1 MLKDREKKQGEIYEE
16 LKEFMTTNDG
26 VNASINDAVVSIKKN
41 EDALSKI
48 LADYVVKNSS
58 TDEEQDKLI
67 QHLAYTI
74 VSYLAFDYITKRN
87 AKRDVAEKIISEISF
102 ENYIGVKSAKGDQ
115 VAASIIPKALVKN
128 KSNEEI
134 IEMAKSCPN
143 FDLIEGGEIS
153 IMTDDELKDY
163 LQKAKNAVVNEQ
175 DKGEKEECQTQTV

>member
-1 MLKDREKKQGEIYEE
+1 MLKDREKIQGEIYEE
-16 LKEFMTTNDG
+16 LKEFMTTNG
-26 VNASINDAVVSIKKN
+26 GANVTINEMVENIKKN
-41 EDALSKI
+41 EDALSRV
-48 LADYVVKNSS
+48 LTDYIVKNAS
-58 TDEEQDKLI
+58 TDEEQNKLR
-67 QHLAYTI
+67 QHFAYAIT
-74 VSYLAFDYITKRN
+74 SYLTFDCICKKN

-175 DKGEKEECQTQTV
+175 DKEEKEECQTQTV

>member
-1 MLKDREKKQGEIYEE
+1 MLKDREKFQGEIYEE

-26 VNASINDAVVSIKKN
+26 ANVAINEAVENIKKN
-41 EDALSKI
+41 EDALSKV
-48 LADYVVKNSS
+48 LTDYIVKNAS
-58 TDEEQDKLI
+58 TDEEQNKLR
-67 QHLAYTI
+67 QHFAYAIT
-74 VSYLAFDYITKRN
+74 SYLVFDCIAKKN
-87 AKRDVAEKIISEISF
+87 AERDVAEKIISEISF
-102 ENYIGVKSAKGDQ
+102 KNYVGVKSTKGDQ

-175 DKGEKEECQTQTV
+175 DKEEKEECQTQTV